1 MEEGKFKTI
10 ELFFCFRTFEHSSY
24 GRGKG
29 VWMFSLSTRTLL
41 PSKHKISKE
50 KYQLMSIVDTT
61 VQGLTYQLVLVY
73 ASKGCAYWELVVD
86 LKKLLLSN
94 ITVIVTGD
102 FNFDRRE
109 SNALTCF
116 LGAKMLQQ
124 IVKWP
129 THNKG
134 RTIEHIYV
142 SKNARVQVTR
152 HSPYYSDHD
161 ALLIEFEH
169 FPWS

>member
-1 MEEGKFKTI
+1 M
-10 ELFFCFRTFEHSSY
+10 
-24 GRGKG
+24 
-29 VWMFSLSTRTLL
+29 
-41 PSKHKISKE
+41 
-50 KYQLMSIVDTT
+50 
-61 VQGLTYQLVLVY
+61 
-73 ASKGCAYWELVVD
+73 VD

-142 SKNARVQVTR
+142 SKNLFDQIGAGGSAPWAVSLQKLG
-152 HSPYYSDHD
+152 P
-161 ALLIEFEH
+161 
-169 FPWS
+169 FPAIRRI

>member
-1 MEEGKFKTI
+1 M
-10 ELFFCFRTFEHSSY
+10 
-24 GRGKG
+24 
-29 VWMFSLSTRTLL
+29 
-41 PSKHKISKE
+41 
-50 KYQLMSIVDTT
+50 
-61 VQGLTYQLVLVY
+61 
-73 ASKGCAYWELVVD
+73 VD